1 MPLDIRL
8 SSAHGCV
15 ARRVFQTAP
24 REGPHRTMDTMTDT
38 GAYTSGDWW
47 VRAGSEEA
55 FVARWREFLEYAR
68 ASAPGFVAGRLYRD
82 VNDARHFVSLGVWES
97 LATQAA
103 WRGMPDFA
111 AKLGACQALC
121 ETDRNSMFTLA
132 AEVL

>member
-1 MPLDIRL
+1 MPLDIGPPC
-8 SSAHGCV
+8 AQGCL
-15 ARRVFQTAP
+15 ARRVIWTAP

-38 GAYTSGDWW
+38 GAYTSGDWQ

-97 LATQAA
+97 LAAQAA

-121 ETDRNSMFTLA
+121 ETDRNSMYTLA

>member
-1 MPLDIRL
+1 
-8 SSAHGCV
+8 
-15 ARRVFQTAP
+15 
-24 REGPHRTMDTMTDT
+24 MDTMTDT

-47 VRAGSEEA
+47 VRSGSEEA

-97 LATQAA
+97 LAAQAA
-103 WRGMPDFA
+103 WRGMPEFT

-121 ETDRNSMFTLA
+121 ETDRNSMYTLA